1 MKDKGAF
8 SPLLFDGS
16 DMKKYTDK
24 ELISFGLTPDR
35 IPKHIA
41 IVMDGNGRWATA
53 KGLPR
58 AAGHRAGVNA
68 LKEIIRFT
76 SDIGTESLTLYAF
89 STENRKRPKEE
100 IGILCGLLIEYFNRE
115 IDELHA
121 NGVRIRSIG
130 DLSWFPTAV
139 QETVRAAEA
148 KTANNPGLKLNI
160 ALNYG
165 ARAELVRAVRLAL
178 AETHAPDEDA
188 IAKHLYTADSGDVDL
203 LIRTGGEARVSNFLL
218 WQIAYAELYFT
229 DVKWPDFTRA
239 ELIKALQDFA
249 KRERRFGGLK
259 TNGAK

>member
-1 MKDKGAF
+1 MRR
-8 SPLLFDGS
+8 
-16 DMKKYTDK
+16 YTDS
-24 ELISFGLTPDR
+24 ELTTFGLTPGR
-35 IPKHIA
+35 IPKHVA

-68 LKEIIRFT
+68 LKEIIRFA
-76 SDIGTESLTLYAF
+76 SDVGVESLTLYAF

-115 IDELHA
+115 IDELHE

-139 QETVRAAEA
+139 QDTVRAAEN
-148 KTANNPGLKLNI
+148 KTAANPGLKLNI

-165 ARAELVRAVRLAL
+165 GRAELVRAMKRAL
-178 AETHAPDEDA
+178 SETDEPDEDA
-188 IAKHLYTADSGDVDL
+188 ISRNLYTADSGDVDL

-229 DVKWPDFTRA
+229 DVKWPDFTRE
-239 ELIKALQDFA
+239 ELIKALRDFA
-249 KRERRFGGLK
+249 GRERRFGGLK
-259 TNGAK
+259 ANGAK

>member
-1 MKDKGAF
+1 
-8 SPLLFDGS
+8 
-16 DMKKYTDK
+16 MKKYSDQEIK
-24 ELISFGLTPDR
+24 SFGLNPDR
-35 IPKHIA
+35 IPRHIA

-58 AAGHRAGVNA
+58 GAGHRAGVNA
-68 LKEIIRFT
+68 LRDIIRFT
-76 SDIGTESLTLYAF
+76 SDIGVESLTIYAF

-139 QETVRAAEA
+139 QDTVRAAEQ

-165 ARAELVRAVRLAL
+165 GRAELLRAMKLAFS
-178 AETHAPDEDA
+178 EEDDPDEAA
-188 IAKHLYTADSGDVDL
+188 ISRNLYTADSGDVDL

-229 DVKWPDFTRA
+229 DVRWPDFSRE
-239 ELIKALQDFA
+239 ELIKALKDFA
-249 KRERRFGGLK
+249 GRDRRYGGLK
-259 TNGAK
+259 ANGAK

>member
-1 MKDKGAF
+1 
-8 SPLLFDGS
+8 
-16 DMKKYTDK
+16 MKKYSDR
-24 ELISFGLTPDR
+24 EIESFGLNPDR
-35 IPKHIA
+35 IPKHVA

-58 AAGHRAGVNA
+58 GAGHRAGVNA
-68 LKEIIRFT
+68 LRDIIRFT
-76 SDIGTESLTLYAF
+76 SDIGVESLTIYAF

-139 QETVRAAEA
+139 QETVRAAEQ
-148 KTANNPGLKLNI
+148 KTAENPGLKLNI

-165 ARAELVRAVRLAL
+165 GRAELVRAMREAF
-178 AETHAPDEDA
+178 AEDAEADEDA
-188 IAKHLYTADSGDVDL
+188 ISRHLYTADSGDVDL
-203 LIRTGGEARVSNFLL
+203 LIRTGGDERVSNFLL

-229 DVKWPDFTRA
+229 DVKWPDFSRD
-239 ELIKALQDFA
+239 ELIKALKAFA
-249 KRERRFGGLK
+249 GRERRFGGLK

>member
-1 MKDKGAF
+1 
-8 SPLLFDGS
+8 
-16 DMKKYTDK
+16 MKKYSNQ
-24 ELISFGLTPDR
+24 EIRSFGLDPDR

-58 AAGHRAGVNA
+58 GAGHRAGVNA
-68 LKEIIRFT
+68 LKDIIRFT
-76 SDIGTESLTLYAF
+76 SDVGVESLTIYAF

-100 IGILCGLLIEYFNRE
+100 IGILCNLLIEYFNRE
-115 IDELHA
+115 IDELHE

-139 QETVRAAEA
+139 QETVRAAET

-165 ARAELVRAVRLAL
+165 GRAELVRAMKLAF
-178 AETHAPDEDA
+178 AENAEADEDE
-188 IAKHLYTADSGDVDL
+188 ISRQLYTADSGDVDL
-203 LIRTGGEARVSNFLL
+203 LIRTGGDERVSNFLL

-229 DVKWPDFTRA
+229 DVKWPDFTRE
-239 ELIKALQDFA
+239 ELIKALKSFA
-249 KRERRFGGLK
+249 GRERRFGGLK

>member
-1 MKDKGAF
+1 MR
-8 SPLLFDGS
+8 
-16 DMKKYTDK
+16 KYTDK
-24 ELISFGLTPDR
+24 ELIAFGLQPDR

-68 LKEIIRFT
+68 LRDIIRFT
-76 SDIGTESLTLYAF
+76 SDIGAESLTLYAF

-121 NGVRIRSIG
+121 NAVRIKSIG

-139 QETVRAAEA
+139 QETVRAAER
-148 KTANNPGLKLNI
+148 KTAENPGLKLNI

-165 ARAELVRAVRLAL
+165 GRAELVRAMRLAFS
-178 AETHAPDEDA
+178 ESDEPDEA
-188 IAKHLYTADSGDVDL
+188 LIAKNLYTADSGDVDL
-203 LIRTGGEARVSNFLL
+203 LIRTGGDERVSNFLL

-229 DVKWPDFTRA
+229 DVKWPDFTRE
-239 ELIKALQDFA
+239 ELIRALKNFA
-249 KRERRFGGLK
+249 GRERRFGGLK
-259 TNGAK
+259 

>member
-1 MKDKGAF
+1 MR
-8 SPLLFDGS
+8 
-16 DMKKYTDK
+16 KYTDR
-24 ELISFGLTPDR
+24 EIVSFGLQPDR

-41 IVMDGNGRWATA
+41 IVMDGNGRWATE

-68 LKEIIRFT
+68 LKDIIRFT
-76 SDIGTESLTLYAF
+76 SDVGAESLTIYAF
-89 STENRKRPKEE
+89 STENRKRPKDE

-115 IDELHA
+115 IDELHT

-148 KTANNPGLKLNI
+148 KTAENPGLKLNI

-165 ARAELVRAVRLAL
+165 GRAELVRAMKLAF
-178 AETHAPDEDA
+178 AQTDEPDEDA
-188 IAKHLYTADSGDVDL
+188 ISKNLYTADSGDVDL
-203 LIRTGGEARVSNFLL
+203 LIRTGGDERVSNFLL

-229 DVKWPDFTRA
+229 DVKWPDFTQD
-239 ELIKALQDFA
+239 ELIKALRDFA
-249 KRERRFGGLK
+249 GRERRFGGLK
-259 TNGAK
+259 